1 MTFLVYDVYKCRSSS
16 VNLNM
21 SFPKSQDP
29 SIKGAAPTDVLDIM
43 VACIL
48 GFLGVLL
55 AVVFL

>member
-16 VNLNM
+16 IILNM
-21 SFPKSQDP
+21 SFSKSQDP
-29 SIKGAAPTDVLDIM
+29 SVNGVAPTDILDIM